1 MGFLVLLTFGA
12 GGSPVAGLA
21 LADARLDALAAVALL
36 GALGH
41 AARPVER
48 AAREA
53 LAAHVHRPP
62 LVDHLQQR
70 TRKEGV
76 GGQGGLHFLGAHAS
90 STRSHFPP
98 PFLKILRTTLLFVW
112 GAVSESTKQS

>member
-21 LADARLDALAAVALL
+21 LADAGLDALAAVALL

-70 TRKEGV
+70 TRKE
-76 GGQGGLHFLGAHAS
+76 
-90 STRSHFPP
+90 
-98 PFLKILRTTLLFVW
+98 
-112 GAVSESTKQS
+112 